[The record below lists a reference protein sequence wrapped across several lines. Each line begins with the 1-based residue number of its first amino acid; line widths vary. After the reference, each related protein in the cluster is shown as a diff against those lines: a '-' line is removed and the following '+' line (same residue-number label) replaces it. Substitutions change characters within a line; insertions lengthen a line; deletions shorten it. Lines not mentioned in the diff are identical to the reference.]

1 MELQTNLQMKM
12 CVSYGFVDLPIKVEI
27 LRDHT
32 FNRLHLWTIHS
43 IEARKK

>member
-12 CVSYGFVDLPIKVEI
+12 CVSYGFVDIPIKVEI

-32 FNRLHLWTIHS
+32 SPIDLWTIHS

>member
-32 FNRLHLWTIHS
+32 FNRLVDYPQY
-43 IEARKK
+43 